1 MVLLFIEVK
10 LENLMAILIETNDV
24 DTTILADLGRQ
35 FELGNEMDNH
45 LEVQNAKEEIDAV
58 SRGFNVDLNSLLT
71 ALIIGN

>member
-1 MVLLFIEVK
+1 MLLFIEVK

-35 FELGNEMDNH
+35 FELGDEMDNH

-58 SRGFNVDLNSLLT
+58 STGFNIDLNSLLT